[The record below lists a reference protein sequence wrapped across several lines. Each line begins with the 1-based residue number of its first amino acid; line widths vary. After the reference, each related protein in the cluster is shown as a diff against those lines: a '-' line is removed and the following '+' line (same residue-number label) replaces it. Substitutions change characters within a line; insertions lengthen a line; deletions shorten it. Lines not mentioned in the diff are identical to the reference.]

1 MSAPNLSGRVEMTSG
16 GSAPWSQHRSGMSIQ
31 FGVSGEQC
39 GSSQVFMTHQ
49 TIPPGMK
56 STPHYHVNCET
67 AMFIL
72 QGPIVMRHGPALE
85 DEHVAQTGDF
95 FYVPPNAVH
104 QIANPSSD
112 ADAAVVLCRN
122 AAEEI
127 VQELDIPGA

>member
-1 MSAPNLSGRVEMTSG
+1 MSTPNLDGRVVMTSG
-16 GSAPWSQHRSGMSIQ
+16 GEADWSQHRSGMSIQ
-31 FGVSGEQC
+31 FGVSGDLC

-67 AMFIL
+67 AMYIL
-72 QGPIVMRHGPALE
+72 QGPIVMRHGPALQ

-104 QIANPSSD
+104 QISNPSADS
-112 ADAAVVLCRN
+112 DAAVVLCRN

-127 VQELDIPGA
+127 VEEVDVAGA

>member
-1 MSAPNLSGRVEMTSG
+1 MSTPSLDGRVAMTSG
-16 GSAPWSQHRSGMSIQ
+16 ASADWSQHRSGMSIQ
-31 FGVSGEQC
+31 FGVSGELC
-39 GSSQVFMTHQ
+39 GSQQVFMTHQ

-85 DEHVAQTGDF
+85 DEHIAQTGDF

-104 QIANPSSD
+104 QIANPSDD

-127 VQELDIPGA
+127 VEEVDVPGA